1 MAKKYTPDNPL
12 MRFVDSISGMIFL
25 SIFWVIGYIPVL
37 TAGASTA
44 ALYYA
49 AIRAIRGE
57 GSPKKNFFK
66 SYRENLKQAVLAE
79 LVLLAL
85 AALLYGIMRAAAS
98 MDGGPAAIL
107 HVLAAA
113 LLLFCVIVTGYIFPL
128 LARFDQ
134 STPALFR
141 NAFLIS
147 LSNFPYTV
155 AVTILNLIPLAVYT
169 IWPTGFMQWLLV
181 MLFMAP
187 GLIAQL
193 NSRMLVR
200 VFAKYEPQS
209 AEDSTEN
216 TDD

>member
-12 MRFVDSISGMIFL
+12 MRFVESISDMIFL
-25 SIFWVIGYIPVL
+25 SIFWVIGCIPVL

-49 AIRAIRGE
+49 AIRVIRGE
-57 GSPKKNFFK
+57 GSITKDFFK
-66 SYRENLKQAVLAE
+66 SYRENLKQGVLAE
-79 LVLLAL
+79 LVILAL

-98 MDGGPAAIL
+98 MNGGPAAIL
-107 HVLAAA
+107 HVLAVA

-128 LARFDQ
+128 LAHFDQ

-141 NAFLIS
+141 NALLIS

-155 AVTILNLIPLAVYT
+155 AVTILNLIPLIVYV
-169 IWPTGFMQWLLV
+169 IWPTGFMQLLLI

-187 GLIAQL
+187 GLIAQI

-209 AEDSTEN
+209 AESSAEHA
-216 TDD
+216 DD